1 MGTTAIRSVQIGAS
15 VGGGADAD
23 SNHLPDD
30 SGITYVSTATTDAA
44 VDSFGG
50 GDESSHEEGHG
61 RREPGQ
67 DILAP
72 IGCVNKTGGVKFG
85 SADGEFIRAMRGA
98 VTVNHR
104 FRGADG
110 GDPLAEAWGLA
121 LNSGLA
127 LHSPSDATVA
137 VTGAGAGA
145 GEAEIAAADR
155 AKLTVGMPIRIR
167 KNNVDHYAQIT
178 DMSDAGGTTTLT
190 LHPAMAFNPDA
201 GDVIT
206 LCYAFYP
213 VVGTTALGNDVFAKF
228 DMGGDAA
235 SATVRRLA
243 AMCRCSGFSLA
254 NDNGAVSLSYTL
266 AAGAILTD
274 DANASTV
281 QASESD
287 GEVMQHRYGCRT
299 DISAA
304 LSGSAP
310 YSAARTL
317 VPNFDWSATA
327 EISVSLDSPDTRS
340 IMGGT
345 AQDVTNATL
354 GVDITTTGPNPVLAD
369 LLRKSQ
375 RVTVILGM
383 GPVGDSSG
391 GAVCIWNAGSGGSS
405 SLGSGDGGLINQ
417 SNALRAL
424 SGYAGTVASTALARA
439 AWCIALPYKA

>member
-30 SGITYVSTATTDAA
+30 SGVTYVSTATTDAI
-44 VDSFGG
+44 VDSFGS
-50 GDESSHEEGHG
+50 GDELSHEEAHG

-67 DILAP
+67 DVLAP
-72 IGCVNKTGGVKFG
+72 IGCVNKTGGAKFG
-85 SADGEFIRAMRGA
+85 AADGEFIRAMRGS

-104 FRGADG
+104 WRGANG
-110 GDPLAEAWGLA
+110 GNPLLEAWGLA

-127 LHSPSDATVA
+127 LHSPAHSTVA

-167 KNNVDHYAQIT
+167 KNNVDHYAQVT
-178 DMSDAGGTTTLT
+178 DMSDSGGTTTVT
-190 LHPAMAFNPDA
+190 LHPAMAFDPDA

-213 VVGTTALGNDVFAKF
+213 VVGTAALGNDVFAKF
-228 DMGGDAA
+228 DMGGDGAA
-235 SATVRRLA
+235 ATVSRLA
-243 AMCRCSGFSLA
+243 ALCRCSGFSLA

-266 AAGAILTD
+266 ATGAILTD

-281 QASESD
+281 QASESA

-304 LSGSAP
+304 LSGAAP

-317 VPNFDWSATA
+317 APNFDWSVTG

-354 GVDITTTGPNPVLAD
+354 SVDITTTGPDATLAD
-369 LLRKSQ
+369 LLRKGQ
-375 RVTVILGM
+375 RVTAILGM
-383 GPVGDSSG
+383 GPVGDGSG
-391 GAVCIWNAGSGGSS
+391 GAVCIWNAGSDGPS
-405 SLGSGDGGLINQ
+405 SLGSGEGGLINQ
-417 SNALRAL
+417 SNTLRAL
-424 SGYAGTVASTALARA
+424 SGYGGTVANTALARA
-439 AWCIALPYKA
+439 PWCIALPA